1 MTDQQ
6 LFQSIRQTLP
16 HRSAEIAFAEQSYK
30 SGNVDSA
37 KRRLSGMLGDEIRR
51 IRRYDDTGR
60 MASSV
65 EVLHVARVKICR
77 GNLMENW
84 CRLSPQLKG
93 YWVQSGK
100 DMKWVDRGLKV
111 VAALLTVPAIVL
123 GGDYRSAKR
132 MTSLI
137 RIAVRPYAVAI
148 DVMTSSAARK
158 NLFKTMGAL
167 VDIGKAKT
175 AQLIERAR
183 PLVKRA
189 VGSGMNVAR
198 TTVRTLSSAVNTATR
213 KAKGM
218 FNRVLAGF

>member
-1 MTDQQ
+1 MTDLQ

-16 HRSAEIAFAEQSYK
+16 HRSAEIALAEQSYK

-37 KRRLSGMLGDEIRR
+37 KRRLSGLLGDEIRR

-60 MASSV
+60 MAASV
-65 EVLHVARVKICR
+65 EMLHVVRVKMCR
-77 GNLMENW
+77 GNLMESW
-84 CRLSPQLKG
+84 CSLSPQLKD

-100 DMKWVDRGLKV
+100 DLKWADRALKV
-111 VAALLTVPAIVL
+111 VETLLTVPAIVL
-123 GGDYRSAKR
+123 GGDYRSVKW

-137 RIAVRPYAVAI
+137 RIALRPYAVAI

-158 NLFKTMGAL
+158 NLFKTLGTL
-167 VDIGKAKT
+167 VDLGKAKT

-189 VGSGMNVAR
+189 VGCGMNVAR
-198 TTVRTLSSAVNTATR
+198 TTVRTLSSAVNTAAR

-218 FNRVLAGF
+218 FNRVFAGF